1 MLPLQRSTDSLEAA
15 HLWEAF
21 KSRPWPLRAM
31 SGRWLAV
38 ALVVLLLPL
47 GPAYAA
53 STSEADLS
61 YEEDTRLGP
70 VHLVAGTT
78 LTSALSPVPTM
89 LQFGGQSFDPIGTSP
104 RAPSTDGLA
113 VVQFFHGDGHVQL
126 AALEAVEATVLDHV
140 DRATMVVRLPPG
152 AASVLA
158 EDPSVRWVG
167 AYDVA
172 WRMDARLADGAVDR
186 YALVVADDVR
196 PNLLPRMV
204 VDLLD
209 AGADEAT
216 CGVGQCI
223 VSLAAVE
230 PSARL
235 SFVEDLAR
243 DGRFLWIEPAYA
255 MEVHNAVAA
264 GLAGVIDVRNNASFT
279 LDGSGETIAITD
291 TGLDRDHPDIVG
303 RIAVI
308 DTSFGLDPSP
318 ADSNAG
324 HGTHVALTVLGDGT
338 GDASTTGMAPA
349 ASLVMY
355 PLEHDPTG
363 VFGRQGSL

>member
-1 MLPLQRSTDSLEAA
+1 MISAQISFPELVLE
-15 HLWEAF
+15 
-21 KSRPWPLRAM
+21 
-31 SGRWLAV
+31 
-38 ALVVLLLPL
+38 
-47 GPAYAA
+47 
-53 STSEADLS
+53 
-61 YEEDTRLGP
+61 
-70 VHLVAGTT
+70 
-78 LTSALSPVPTM
+78 
-89 LQFGGQSFDPIGTSP
+89 
-104 RAPSTDGLA
+104 
-113 VVQFFHGDGHVQL
+113 
-126 AALEAVEATVLDHV
+126 
-140 DRATMVVRLPPG
+140 
-152 AASVLA
+152 
-158 EDPSVRWVG
+158 
-167 AYDVA
+167 
-172 WRMDARLADGAVDR
+172 
-186 YALVVADDVR
+186 
-196 PNLLPRMV
+196 
-204 VDLLD
+204 LLD

-230 PSARL
+230 SSARL
-235 SFVEDLAR
+235 TFVEDLAR

-363 VFGRQGSL
+363 VFGRQGSLYEMLSDADQATARVSVNAWGLNGGHGDYTSDSRSVDQYVDTFGDLLPVFSASDDGTTGVTPPATAKNALGVGASNGTSLLPWSDSGTGPSRRRSHQTRRDRSGDGRVLRPG